1 MSHRNIFTNARNA
14 GAHMGYIEK
23 DVTLIVVPLF
33 HVTGLNTQLVAFVY
47 TGGTTVIMPSYN
59 TAEMIELL
67 ARHRVTIMITVPT
80 VYNLML
86 INPFLKKAD
95 LSALRALSYGGAP
108 MSPET
113 INGLM
118 EQLGVALFNA
128 YGLTET
134 SSLTTC
140 MPACDTVRKG
150 ASVGLPVSE
159 VMLRV
164 VDSSENDLPRGSV
177 GELWVKGPNVV
188 GRYWNKPEATAANLG
203 DGWLRTGDFARIDD
217 EGFVYIV
224 DRMKDMI
231 NRGGENIYSIE
242 VESAVL
248 SHPAVLEAAVVP
260 RVHSIFGEVVHAF
273 VVLIPGEKATEDEI
287 IDHCAE
293 QIADYKV
300 PASISF
306 LSELPRNPGGKVL
319 KKHLR
324 DLVPSGDP
332 PRR

>member
-1 MSHRNIFTNARNA
+1 
-14 GAHMGYIEK
+14 
-23 DVTLIVVPLF
+23 
-33 HVTGLNTQLVAFVY
+33 
-47 TGGTTVIMPSYN
+47 
-59 TAEMIELL
+59 
-67 ARHRVTIMITVPT
+67 MITVPT